1 MAGKS
6 KRKSRRRVDPNQLS
20 LLDYRPAAKISAP
33 GAKAKPLQRSSAR
46 ASNDDRVAPNVL
58 TPKQAAL
65 YLNLSIATL
74 KSWRKKKTGPV
85 FVKRG
90 ARLIGY
96 KPADLDAYM
105 SSQ

>member
-1 MAGKS
+1 MTA
-6 KRKSRRRVDPNQLS
+6 KRKSGRRTDPNQLS
-20 LLDYRPAAKISAP
+20 LLDYRPAAVTAI
-33 GAKAKPLQRSSAR
+33 AKAQAPRRASKSSALR
-46 ASNDDRVAPNVL
+46 DDVFSPKVL
-58 TPKQAAL
+58 TPKQAAT

-74 KSWRKKKTGPV
+74 KSWRAKKTGPA

-105 SSQ
+105 SGQ